1 MAPKK
6 LPIKGK
12 DVAKKPIGSNFYLP
26 LMLTFCKYKRICNNK
41 AYWTMKDI
49 LETIFISTQ

>member
-12 DVAKKPIGSNFYLP
+12 DVANKLIGKKNYPP
-26 LMLTFCKYKRICNNK
+26 LMLTFGKYKRICNNK

-49 LETIFISTQ
+49 LETIVNSTQ

>member
-12 DVAKKPIGSNFYLP
+12 DVANKPIGNNFYLP
-26 LMLTFCKYKRICNNK
+26 IMLTYGKYKRICNNK
-41 AYWTMKDI
+41 IYWTMKDI
-49 LETIFISTQ
+49 LEIIAISTQ